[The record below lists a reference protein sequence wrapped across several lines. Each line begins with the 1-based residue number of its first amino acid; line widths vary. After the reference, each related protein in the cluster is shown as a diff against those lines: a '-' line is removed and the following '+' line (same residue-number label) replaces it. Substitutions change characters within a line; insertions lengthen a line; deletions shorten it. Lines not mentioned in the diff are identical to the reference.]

1 MKRSEGKKLYTFY
14 DGPPF
19 ATGLPHY
26 GHIAAGTIK
35 DVMTRYATM
44 TGHHCS
50 RRFGWDCHG
59 LPIEYEIDKKY
70 EIKSSLEREEVSKQ
84 SINSNIHIIDWS
96 QRIQQEVQ
104 RNCHDILQGV
114 GDNYWKVRKMD

>member
-84 SINSNIHIIDWS
+84 SKLNKLYRLESKNITGGAEKLS
-96 QRIQQEVQ
+96 
-104 RNCHDILQGV
+104 
-114 GDNYWKVRKMD
+114 

>member
-1 MKRSEGKKLYTFY
+1 MRRTEGKKPYTFY

-44 TGHHCS
+44 TGHHCK

-70 EIKSSLEREEVSKQ
+70 EIKSSLEREEVSK
-84 SINSNIHIIDWS
+84 
-96 QRIQQEVQ
+96 
-104 RNCHDILQGV
+104 CLILFQPSFRLV
-114 GDNYWKVRKMD
+114 SKNTIEDVEKSS